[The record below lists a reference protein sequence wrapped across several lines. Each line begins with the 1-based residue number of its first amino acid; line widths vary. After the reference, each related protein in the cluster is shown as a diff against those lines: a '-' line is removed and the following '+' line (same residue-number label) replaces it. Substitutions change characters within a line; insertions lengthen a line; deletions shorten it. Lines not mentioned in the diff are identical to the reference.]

1 MQKLKRG
8 CYIAPCDGQTI
19 LVVKTI
25 QPVFMLRF
33 ITFLALVAS
42 IQLTTN
48 VFTQTMQFGSCNAC
62 KLLKQELKL
71 ALPENLAIEE
81 TKGITSLIYLV
92 ANRWTNLVYQVGT
105 RGTNLLYQ
113 VRNRGT
119 NLFYQV
125 GNRKTSLIYLIVN
138 RRSNLMD
145 NIDFG
150 SELNLLTNCT
160 FLRIESNKTEN
171 CEGNY
176 VVFRE
181 IFSEINRDLI
191 CDLTAAIGKV
201 NSINSLL
208 IGGSKTNTSVIESN
222 KESKFRSN
230 WCIAKSCIVGLI
242 RNNYWYLFR
251 PFSEICNLN
260 LIAGYTIYKS
270 DHFHYY
276 KFLSAPNYRFRGLH
290 YKVSKQLLS

>member
-8 CYIAPCDGQTI
+8 CNIAPCDGQTI
-19 LVVKTI
+19 VVVKTI
-25 QPVFMLRF
+25 QSVFMLRF
-33 ITFLALVAS
+33 ITLLALVACM
-42 IQLTTN
+42 QLTAN
-48 VFTQTMQFGSCNAC
+48 VFTQTMQFGTSCNAC
-62 KLLKQELKL
+62 KLHKQELKL
-71 ALPENLAIEE
+71 ALPGNLMIEE
-81 TKGITSLIYLV
+81 ANERTNLLYPMPNRRTS
-92 ANRWTNLVYQVGT
+92 LVYQVG
-105 RGTNLLYQ
+105 
-113 VRNRGT
+113 NRS
-119 NLFYQV
+119 
-125 GNRKTSLIYLIVN
+125 TSLVYQILMKRTSLVY
-138 RRSNLMD
+138 LMD
-145 NIDFG
+145 D
-150 SELNLLTNCT
+150 SDLKRDLNLLTSCT
-160 FLRIESNKTEN
+160 LMRIESNKTEN

-181 IFSEINRDLI
+181 IFSEINRGLI
-191 CDLTAAIGKV
+191 SDLTAAIGKV

-270 DHFHYY
+270 DHFHCY

>member
-8 CYIAPCDGQTI
+8 CNIAPCDGQTI
-19 LVVKTI
+19 VVVKTI
-25 QPVFMLRF
+25 QSVFMLRL
-33 ITFLALVAS
+33 ITLLALVACM
-42 IQLTTN
+42 QLTAN
-48 VFTQTMQFGSCNAC
+48 VFTQTMQFGTSCNAC
-62 KLLKQELKL
+62 KLHKQELKL
-71 ALPENLAIEE
+71 ALPGNLMIEE
-81 TKGITSLIYLV
+81 ANERTNLLYPMPNRRTSLVYKV
-92 ANRWTNLVYQVGT
+92 ANRK
-105 RGTNLLYQ
+105 TNLLYQ
-113 VRNRGT
+113 VTNRRT
-119 NLFYQV
+119 SLFYQILMK
-125 GNRKTSLIYLIVN
+125 RTSLVY
-138 RRSNLMD
+138 LMD
-145 NIDFG
+145 DIDLKRD
-150 SELNLLTNCT
+150 LNLLTSCT
-160 FLRIESNKTEN
+160 LMRIESNKTEN

-191 CDLTAAIGKV
+191 SDLIAARGKV

-208 IGGSKTNTSVIESN
+208 IGGSKINTSVIESN
-222 KESKFRSN
+222 KESEFRSN

-251 PFSEICNLN
+251 PFSEICNRN

-270 DHFHYY
+270 DHFHCY

>member
-25 QPVFMLRF
+25 QSVFMLRF

-145 NIDFG
+145 NIDFR
-150 SELNLLTNCT
+150 SELNLLTSCK
-160 FLRIESNKTEN
+160 FFRIECNKSEIY
-171 CEGNY
+171 EGNY
-176 VVFRE
+176 GVFRE
-181 IFSEINRDLI
+181 VFSKTNKTLVDDLSI
-191 CDLTAAIGKV
+191 TKRTP
-201 NSINSLL
+201 NSISSLV
-208 IGGSKTNTSVIESN
+208 IRERKTNTSIIESN
-222 KESKFRSN
+222 NKSKFRSN
-230 WCIAKSCIVGLI
+230 WRIAKSCIVGLI

-270 DHFHYY
+270 DHFHCY